1 MWKNTMH
8 RIDKDVAFYLTLL
21 DEDDASSSSVGYKWP
36 TLYIMYKNTDIAH
49 EIRAPPPL
57 TQMIY

>member
-1 MWKNTMH
+1 MH